1 MVVNSS
7 SRGAQLEKKPHPAVV
22 LAKRKRGDFL
32 PYLCRKG
39 SEGEVFSTICK
50 QVYGVSNAV
59 KNLIFQ
65 SLTVSVLAAT
75 VGSSVAVAQ
84 FLPPP
89 PPSPPSP
96 PPSPSY
102 PPPSPSYPLPPP
114 PASGSG
120 SPIRV
125 PVPAA
130 PGFPSVPASAPSSV
144 RSEVY
149 TLGAG
154 DRIQMDIFNVPEYSG
169 PNGQHQVQAD
179 GSLSLPLIGSLGV
192 AGMTLEQ
199 ASNAVKERYGK
210 YLKRPWI
217 TLKLLAARPLQIAIA
232 GEINRPG
239 AYTISSAAGP
249 GGTSEQIGT
258 QMPTISRAL
267 RLAGGIT
274 QSADVRQIKIRRPQR
289 NAAEQIISVDLW
301 ELLQNGDLR
310 ADMTLRDGDTIFIPT
325 VTSLNRQE
333 APTLAV
339 ANITGQS
346 TQPINI
352 AVVGEVTRPGTYT
365 LAKELQSRLQE
376 NESGADSG
384 LFAAKETPGGGENV
398 LQQTV
403 TRAIKMAGGIT
414 PVADIRQIQV
424 RRLTRAGTEQII
436 NVNLWQLLEAGDVSQ
451 DLTLQQGDTVI
462 VPKAENLNALEG
474 AQVATSNFSPDSIK
488 VSLVGEIVKPGSF
501 ALQPNTTLNQALV
514 AAGGFNK
521 SRAEMD
527 SVDLIRLNPNGTVS
541 RLSVKVNFS
550 ATANEESN
558 PKLQNNDVIMVR
570 RSGRAAF
577 SDNVGGTL
585 APFSPLLGI
594 FRLFV
599 FEEGEA

>member
-1 MVVNSS
+1 MVVKSYS
-7 SRGAQLEKKPHPAVV
+7 RGVQREKKSHPCVPFAESPREEFLPFPARRGAQ
-22 LAKRKRGDFL
+22 GDVSSKNSKL
-32 PYLCRKG
+32 GYWA
-39 SEGEVFSTICK
+39 
-50 QVYGVSNAV
+50 SNAV
-59 KNLIFQ
+59 KSLMIQ
-65 SLTVSVLAAT
+65 SLTVSVLAAA
-75 VGSSVAVAQ
+75 VGSSPAAAQ

-89 PPSPPSP
+89 PP
-96 PPSPSY
+96 
-102 PPPSPSYPLPPP
+102 
-114 PASGSG
+114 PASGS
-120 SPIRV
+120 PV
-125 PVPAA
+125 PVPVPLA
-130 PGFPSVPASAPSSV
+130 PGFQGFGASAPSSV

-179 GSLSLPLIGSLGV
+179 GSLSLPLIGSV
-192 AGMTLEQ
+192 SVYGMTLEQ

-210 YLKRPWI
+210 FLKRPWI
-217 TLKLLAARPLQIAIA
+217 TLKLLAPRPLQIAIA

-249 GGTSEQIGT
+249 GGTAEQMGT

-267 RLAGGIT
+267 RMAGGIT

-339 ANITGQS
+339 ANITGSS

-365 LAKELQSRLQE
+365 LARDVQSRVQE
-376 NESGADSG
+376 NEMGENSG
-384 LFAAKETPGGGENV
+384 LFAASETNGGETI

-414 PVADIRQIQV
+414 PIADIRQIQV

-436 NVNLWQLLEAGDVSQ
+436 NVNLWELLEGGDVSQ
-451 DLTLQQGDTVI
+451 DLALQQGDTVI
-462 VPKAENLNALEG
+462 VPKAENLDAAPDE
-474 AQVATSNFSPDSIK
+474 QVANSNFSPDTIK
-488 VSLVGEIVKPGSF
+488 VNIVGEVVKPG
-501 ALQPNTTLNQALV
+501 AIAMLPNTTLNQALV

-521 SRAEMD
+521 ARAQMD

-541 RLSVKVNFS
+541 QLTVKVNFS
-550 ATANEESN
+550 ATANQETN

-570 RSGRAAF
+570 RSGRATF

-585 APFSPLLGI
+585 APLSPLLGI
-594 FRLFV
+594 FRLFNI
-599 FEEGEA
+599 FQ

>member
-1 MVVNSS
+1 MVVKSY
-7 SRGAQLEKKPHPAVV
+7 SRKVQLEKKSHPCVPFAEREREEF
-22 LAKRKRGDFL
+22 LAFAARRGDQGDI
-32 PYLCRKG
+32 PSK
-39 SEGEVFSTICK
+39 SCK
-50 QVYGVSNAV
+50 LGDWASNAV
-59 KNLIFQ
+59 KSLIAQ
-65 SLTVSVLAAT
+65 SLTVSVLAA
-75 VGSSVAVAQ
+75 VGSSPAAAS
-84 FLPPP
+84 LCPPP
-89 PPSPPSP
+89 
-96 PPSPSY
+96 
-102 PPPSPSYPLPPP
+102 PPP
-114 PASGSG
+114 PASGS
-120 SPIRV
+120 PVPV
-125 PVPAA
+125 PVPAV
-130 PGFPSVPASAPSSV
+130 PGFPGLPASEPSSV

-179 GSLSLPLIGSLGV
+179 GSLSLPLIGSV
-192 AGMTLEQ
+192 SVYGMTLEQ
-199 ASNAVKERYGK
+199 ASNAVKDRYGK

-217 TLKLLAARPLQIAIA
+217 TLKLLAPRPLQIAIA

-249 GGTSEQIGT
+249 GGTAEQMGT

-267 RLAGGIT
+267 RMAGGIT

-289 NAAEQIISVDLW
+289 NAPEQIISVDLW

-365 LAKELQSRLQE
+365 LAKEAQSRVQE
-376 NESGADSG
+376 NEMGENSG
-384 LFAAKETPGGGENV
+384 LFAASETNGGENV

-436 NVNLWQLLEAGDVSQ
+436 NVNLWQLLEGRDVSQ
-451 DLTLQQGDTVI
+451 DLALQQGDTVI
-462 VPKAENLNALEG
+462 VPKAENLDETQDE
-474 AQVATSNFSPDSIK
+474 QVANSNFSPDTIK
-488 VSLVGEIVKPGSF
+488 VNIVGEVVKPG
-501 ALQPNTTLNQALV
+501 AIAVLPNTTLNQALV

-521 SRAEMD
+521 ARAQMD

-541 RLSVKVNFS
+541 QLTVKVNFS
-550 ATANEESN
+550 ATANEETN
-558 PKLQNNDVIMVR
+558 PKLKNNDVIMVR
-570 RSGRAAF
+570 RSGRATF

-594 FRLFV
+594 FRLFDI
-599 FEEGEA
+599 FR

>member
-1 MVVNSS
+1 MVLKSDLGINIVN
-7 SRGAQLEKKPHPAVV
+7 GFT
-22 LAKRKRGDFL
+22 G
-32 PYLCRKG
+32 
-39 SEGEVFSTICK
+39 
-50 QVYGVSNAV
+50 
-59 KNLIFQ
+59 
-65 SLTVSVLAAT
+65 SVLMAILVSAP
-75 VGSSVAVAQ
+75 SWAQ
-84 FLPPP
+84 LPPP
-89 PPSPPSP
+89 PP
-96 PPSPSY
+96 
-102 PPPSPSYPLPPP
+102 PLAI
-114 PASGSG
+114 PAS
-120 SPIRV
+120 V
-125 PVPAA
+125 PVPVPSA
-130 PGFPSVPASAPSSV
+130 PGLPLVTPGTTPANAVPTTSSV

-154 DRIQMDIFNVPEYSG
+154 DRIQLDIFNVPEYSG

-179 GSLSLPLIGSLGV
+179 GSLSLPLIGSV
-192 AGMTLEQ
+192 SVYGMTLEQ
-199 ASNAVKERYGK
+199 AANSVKGRYGQ

-217 TLKLLAARPLQIAIA
+217 TLKLLAPRPLQIAIA

-239 AYTISSAAGP
+239 AYTISSTAGP
-249 GGTSEQIGT
+249 GGTAEQMGT

-352 AVVGEVTRPGTYT
+352 AVVGEVARPGTYT
-365 LAKELQSRLQE
+365 LAKDSQSRLQE
-376 NESGADSG
+376 NDMGANSG
-384 LFAAKETPGGGENV
+384 LFGATETAASETV
-398 LQQTV
+398 VQQTV
-403 TRAIKMAGGIT
+403 TRAIKVAGGIT

-436 NVNLWQLLEAGDVSQ
+436 NVDLWQLLQTGDVSQ
-451 DLTLQQGDTVI
+451 DLVLQQGDTVI
-462 VPKAENLNALEG
+462 IPKAENIDETQG
-474 AQVATSNFSPDSIK
+474 AQVANSSFSPDTIK
-488 VSLVGEIVKPGSF
+488 VTVVGEVIKPGAI
-501 ALQPNTTLNQALV
+501 ALRPNTSLNQALV

-521 SRAEMD
+521 ARAEMD
-527 SVDLIRLNPNGTVS
+527 SVDLIRINANGTVS
-541 RLSVKVNFS
+541 RIAIKVNFS
-550 ATANEESN
+550 ATANDEAN

-585 APFSPLLGI
+585 APLNPLLGI
-594 FRLFV
+594 FRLFNI
-599 FEEGEA
+599 FR

>member
-1 MVVNSS
+1 LDEDKGKKQMVVKSYS
-7 SRGAQLEKKPHPAVV
+7 RGVQREKKSHPCVPFAESPREEFLPFPARRGAQ
-22 LAKRKRGDFL
+22 GDVSS
-32 PYLCRKG
+32 K
-39 SEGEVFSTICK
+39 SCK
-50 QVYGVSNAV
+50 LGYWASNAV
-59 KNLIFQ
+59 KSLMIQ
-65 SLTVSVLAAT
+65 SLTVSVLAVA
-75 VGSSVAVAQ
+75 VGSSPAAAQ

-89 PPSPPSP
+89 PP
-96 PPSPSY
+96 
-102 PPPSPSYPLPPP
+102 
-114 PASGSG
+114 ASGS
-120 SPIRV
+120 PVRV
-125 PVPAA
+125 PVPLA
-130 PGFPSVPASAPSSV
+130 PGFQGFPASAPSSV
-144 RSEVY
+144 RAEVY

-179 GSLSLPLIGSLGV
+179 GSLSLPLIGSV
-192 AGMTLEQ
+192 SVYGMTLEQ
-199 ASNAVKERYGK
+199 ASNAVKDRYGK

-249 GGTSEQIGT
+249 GGTAEQMGT

-267 RLAGGIT
+267 RMAGGIT

-365 LAKELQSRLQE
+365 LARDVQSRVQE
-376 NESGADSG
+376 NEMGENSG
-384 LFAAKETPGGGENV
+384 LFAASETNGGETI

-414 PVADIRQIQV
+414 PIADIRQIQV

-436 NVNLWQLLEAGDVSQ
+436 NVNLWELLEGADVSQ
-451 DLTLQQGDTVI
+451 DLALQQGDTVI
-462 VPKAENLNALEG
+462 VPKAENLDTVQDE
-474 AQVATSNFSPDSIK
+474 QVANSNFSPDTIK
-488 VSLVGEIVKPGSF
+488 VNIVGEVVKPGPI
-501 ALQPNTTLNQALV
+501 AMVPNTTLNQALV

-521 SRAEMD
+521 ARAQMD

-541 RLSVKVNFS
+541 QLTVKVNFS
-550 ATANEESN
+550 ATANEETN

-570 RSGRAAF
+570 RSGRATF

-585 APFSPLLGI
+585 APLSPLLGI
-594 FRLFV
+594 FRLFNI
-599 FEEGEA
+599 FQ

>member
-149 TLGAG
+149 TL
-154 DRIQMDIFNVPEYSG
+154 
-169 PNGQHQVQAD
+169 QAD

-258 QMPTISRAL
+258 QMPTISRA
-267 RLAGGIT
+267 
-274 QSADVRQIKIRRPQR
+274 
-289 NAAEQIISVDLW
+289 
-301 ELLQNGDLR
+301 
-310 ADMTLRDGDTIFIPT
+310 
-325 VTSLNRQE
+325 
-333 APTLAV
+333 
-339 ANITGQS
+339 
-346 TQPINI
+346 
-352 AVVGEVTRPGTYT
+352 
-365 LAKELQSRLQE
+365 
-376 NESGADSG
+376 
-384 LFAAKETPGGGENV
+384 
-398 LQQTV
+398 
-403 TRAIKMAGGIT
+403 
-414 PVADIRQIQV
+414 
-424 RRLTRAGTEQII
+424 
-436 NVNLWQLLEAGDVSQ
+436 
-451 DLTLQQGDTVI
+451 
-462 VPKAENLNALEG
+462 
-474 AQVATSNFSPDSIK
+474 
-488 VSLVGEIVKPGSF
+488 
-501 ALQPNTTLNQALV
+501 
-514 AAGGFNK
+514 
-521 SRAEMD
+521 
-527 SVDLIRLNPNGTVS
+527 
-541 RLSVKVNFS
+541 
-550 ATANEESN
+550 
-558 PKLQNNDVIMVR
+558 
-570 RSGRAAF
+570 
-577 SDNVGGTL
+577 
-585 APFSPLLGI
+585 
-594 FRLFV
+594 
-599 FEEGEA
+599 

>member
-1 MVVNSS
+1 MVVKSYS
-7 SRGAQLEKKPHPAVV
+7 RGVQREKKSHPCVPFAESPREEFLPFPARRGAQ
-22 LAKRKRGDFL
+22 GDVSSKNSKL
-32 PYLCRKG
+32 GYWA
-39 SEGEVFSTICK
+39 
-50 QVYGVSNAV
+50 SNAV
-59 KNLIFQ
+59 KSLMIQ
-65 SLTVSVLAAT
+65 SLTVSVLAAA
-75 VGSSVAVAQ
+75 VGSSPAAAQ

-89 PPSPPSP
+89 PP
-96 PPSPSY
+96 
-102 PPPSPSYPLPPP
+102 
-114 PASGSG
+114 PASGS
-120 SPIRV
+120 PV
-125 PVPAA
+125 PVPVPLA
-130 PGFPSVPASAPSSV
+130 PGFQGFPASAPSSV

-179 GSLSLPLIGSLGV
+179 GSLSLPLIGSV
-192 AGMTLEQ
+192 SVYGMTLEQ

-210 YLKRPWI
+210 FLKRPWI
-217 TLKLLAARPLQIAIA
+217 TLKLLAPRPLQIAIA

-249 GGTSEQIGT
+249 GGTAEQMGT

-267 RLAGGIT
+267 RMAGGIT

-339 ANITGQS
+339 ANITGSS

-365 LAKELQSRLQE
+365 LARDVQSRVQE
-376 NESGADSG
+376 NEMGENSG
-384 LFAAKETPGGGENV
+384 LFAASETNGGETI

-414 PVADIRQIQV
+414 PIADIRQIQV

-436 NVNLWQLLEAGDVSQ
+436 NVNLWELLEGGDVSQ
-451 DLTLQQGDTVI
+451 DLALQQGDTVI
-462 VPKAENLNALEG
+462 VPKAENLDAAPDE
-474 AQVATSNFSPDSIK
+474 QVANSNFSPDTIK
-488 VSLVGEIVKPGSF
+488 VNIVGEVVKPG
-501 ALQPNTTLNQALV
+501 AIAMLPNTTLNQALV

-521 SRAEMD
+521 ARAQMD

-541 RLSVKVNFS
+541 QLTVKVNFS
-550 ATANEESN
+550 ATANQETN

-570 RSGRAAF
+570 RSGRATF

-585 APFSPLLGI
+585 APLSPLLGI
-594 FRLFV
+594 FRLFNI
-599 FEEGEA
+599 FQ

>member
-1 MVVNSS
+1 MVVKSYS
-7 SRGAQLEKKPHPAVV
+7 RGVQREKKSHPCVRFAESPREEFLPFPARRGAQ
-22 LAKRKRGDFL
+22 
-32 PYLCRKG
+32 
-39 SEGEVFSTICK
+39 GEVSSK
-50 QVYGVSNAV
+50 NSKLGYWGSNAV
-59 KNLIFQ
+59 KSLMIQ
-65 SLTVSVLAAT
+65 SLTVSVLAAA
-75 VGSSVAVAQ
+75 VGSSPAAAQ

-89 PPSPPSP
+89 PP
-96 PPSPSY
+96 
-102 PPPSPSYPLPPP
+102 
-114 PASGSG
+114 PASGSPG
-120 SPIRV
+120 PV
-125 PVPAA
+125 PVPLA
-130 PGFPSVPASAPSSV
+130 PGFQGFPASAPSSV

-179 GSLSLPLIGSLGV
+179 GSLSLPLIGSV
-192 AGMTLEQ
+192 SVYGMTLEE
-199 ASNAVKERYGK
+199 ASNAVKDRYGK

-217 TLKLLAARPLQIAIA
+217 TLKLLAARPLQIGIA

-249 GGTSEQIGT
+249 GGTAEQMGT

-267 RLAGGIT
+267 RMAGGIT

-289 NAAEQIISVDLW
+289 NAPEQIISVDLW

-365 LAKELQSRLQE
+365 LARDVQSRVQE
-376 NESGADSG
+376 NEMGANSG
-384 LFAAKETPGGGENV
+384 LFAASETNGGETV
-398 LQQTV
+398 LLQTV

-414 PVADIRQIQV
+414 PVADIRQVQV

-436 NVNLWQLLEAGDVSQ
+436 NVNLWQLLEGGDVSQ

-462 VPKAENLNALEG
+462 VPKAENLDAAPDE
-474 AQVATSNFSPDSIK
+474 QVANSNFSPDTIK
-488 VSLVGEIVKPGSF
+488 VNVVGEVVKPGSI
-501 ALQPNTTLNQALV
+501 AMVPNTTLNQALV

-521 SRAEMD
+521 ARAQMD

-541 RLSVKVNFS
+541 KLTVKVNFS
-550 ATANEESN
+550 ATANQETN

-570 RSGRAAF
+570 RSGRATF

-585 APFSPLLGI
+585 APLSPLLGI
-594 FRLFV
+594 FRLFNI
-599 FEEGEA
+599 FQ

>member
-1 MVVNSS
+1 MASKNYSKFNTV
-7 SRGAQLEKKPHPAVV
+7 
-22 LAKRKRGDFL
+22 
-32 PYLCRKG
+32 KG
-39 SEGEVFSTICK
+39 FT
-50 QVYGVSNAV
+50 V
-59 KNLIFQ
+59 KF
-65 SLTVSVLAAT
+65 LTVSALAA
-75 VGSSVAVAQ
+75 GSSPAMAQ

-89 PPSPPSP
+89 PAFSP
-96 PPSPSY
+96 PP
-102 PPPSPSYPLPPP
+102 PPP
-114 PASGSG
+114 GS
-120 SPIRV
+120 SVPV
-125 PVPAA
+125 PVPAV
-130 PGFPSVPASAPSSV
+130 PGFPAVPASEPSSV

-179 GSLSLPLIGSLGV
+179 GSLSLPLIGSV
-192 AGMTLEQ
+192 SVYGMTLEQ
-199 ASNAVKERYGK
+199 ASNAVKDRYGK

-217 TLKLLAARPLQIAIA
+217 TLKLLAPRPLQIAIA

-249 GGTSEQIGT
+249 GGTAEQMGT

-267 RLAGGIT
+267 RMAGGIT

-289 NAAEQIISVDLW
+289 NAPEQIISVDLW

-365 LAKELQSRLQE
+365 LAKEAQSRVQE
-376 NESGADSG
+376 NEMGENSG
-384 LFAAKETPGGGENV
+384 LFAARETNGGENV

-436 NVNLWQLLEAGDVSQ
+436 NVNLWQLLEGGDVSQ
-451 DLTLQQGDTVI
+451 DLALQQGDTVI
-462 VPKAENLNALEG
+462 VPKAENLDATQDE
-474 AQVATSNFSPDSIK
+474 QVANSNFSPDTIK
-488 VSLVGEIVKPGSF
+488 VNIVGEVVKPG
-501 ALQPNTTLNQALV
+501 AIAVLPNTTLNQALV

-521 SRAEMD
+521 ARAQMD

-541 RLSVKVNFS
+541 QLTVKVNFS
-550 ATANEESN
+550 ATANEETN
-558 PKLQNNDVIMVR
+558 PKLKNNDVIMVR
-570 RSGRAAF
+570 RSGRATF

-585 APFSPLLGI
+585 APLSPLLGI
-594 FRLFV
+594 FRLFNI
-599 FEEGEA
+599 FR

>member
-1 MVVNSS
+1 MVVKIYSEIYS
-7 SRGAQLEKKPHPAVV
+7 ASKSFMQVRRGGAPVPALLPRVPTPD
-22 LAKRKRGDFL
+22 RSGQPRGDC
-32 PYLCRKG
+32 PYNNYTNDLGSHIVKG
-39 SEGEVFSTICK
+39 
-50 QVYGVSNAV
+50 
-59 KNLIFQ
+59 
-65 SLTVSVLAAT
+65 LTASVLMAIL
-75 VGSSVAVAQ
+75 GSSPAVAQ

-89 PPSPPSP
+89 PP
-96 PPSPSY
+96 
-102 PPPSPSYPLPPP
+102 
-114 PASGSG
+114 ASG
-120 SPIRV
+120 SPIPV
-125 PVPAA
+125 PVPAV
-130 PGFPSVPASAPSSV
+130 PGFPTVPANGSSNGSSSV

-154 DRIQMDIFNVPEYSG
+154 DRVQMDIFNVPEYSG
-169 PNGQHQVQAD
+169 PNGQHQVSAD
-179 GSLSLPLIGSLGV
+179 GSLSLPLIGSV
-192 AGMTLEQ
+192 SVYGMTLEQ
-199 ASNAVKERYGK
+199 AANSVKEKYGK

-217 TLKLLAARPLQIAIA
+217 TLKLLAPRPLQIAIA

-239 AYTISSAAGP
+239 AYTISSAASP
-249 GGTSEQIGT
+249 GGTTEQIGT

-267 RLAGGIT
+267 RMAGGIT

-289 NAAEQIISVDLW
+289 NAPEQIISVDLW

-352 AVVGEVTRPGTYT
+352 AVVGEVARPGTYT
-365 LAKELQSRLQE
+365 LAKEAQSKVQE
-376 NESGADSG
+376 NESGANAG
-384 LFAAKETPGGGENV
+384 LFGGNETTSGETV

-403 TRAIKMAGGIT
+403 TRAIKIAGGIT

-436 NVNLWQLLEAGDVSQ
+436 NVDLWQLLHTGDVSQ
-451 DLTLQQGDTVI
+451 DLALQQGDTVI
-462 VPKAENLNALEG
+462 VPKAESIDETEG
-474 AQVATSNFSPDSIK
+474 AQVATSNFSPDTIK
-488 VSLVGEIVKPGSF
+488 VTIVGEVVKPG
-501 ALQPNTTLNQALV
+501 AIPLPPNTSLNQALV

-521 SRAEMD
+521 ARAQMD
-527 SVDLIRLNPNGTVS
+527 SVELIRINTNGTVS
-541 RLSVKVNFS
+541 RQAIKVNFS
-550 ATANEESN
+550 ATANDAAN

-585 APFSPLLGI
+585 APLNPLLGI
-594 FRLFV
+594 FRLFNI
-599 FEEGEA
+599 FR

>member
-1 MVVNSS
+1 MVIKNYSK
-7 SRGAQLEKKPHPAVV
+7 LN
-22 LAKRKRGDFL
+22 
-32 PYLCRKG
+32 
-39 SEGEVFSTICK
+39 TIK
-50 QVYGVSNAV
+50 S
-59 KNLIFQ
+59 LIVG
-65 SLTVSVLAAT
+65 SLTLSVLAA
-75 VGSSVAVAQ
+75 VGSSPVAAQ

-89 PPSPPSP
+89 PPASGDPAPVRVPSAP
-96 PPSPSY
+96 AGFRGF
-102 PPPSPSYPLPPP
+102 
-114 PASGSG
+114 PASL
-120 SPIRV
+120 
-125 PVPAA
+125 
-130 PGFPSVPASAPSSV
+130 PSSV

-169 PNGQHQVQAD
+169 PNGQHQIQAD
-179 GSLSLPLIGSLGV
+179 GSLSLPLIGSLSV

-217 TLKLLAARPLQIAIA
+217 TLKLLAPRPLQIAIA

-249 GGTSEQIGT
+249 GGTTEQIGT

-267 RLAGGIT
+267 RMAGGIT

-289 NAAEQIISVDLW
+289 NAPEQIITIDLW
-301 ELLQNGDLR
+301 ELLQAGDLR
-310 ADMTLRDGDTIFIPT
+310 ADVTLRDGDTIFIPT

-365 LAKELQSRLQE
+365 LAKEAQSRVQE
-376 NESGADSG
+376 NNEMGENSG
-384 LFAAKETPGGGENV
+384 LFAARETPGLGETV

-436 NVNLWQLLEAGDVSQ
+436 NVNLWQLLEGGDVSQ
-451 DLTLQQGDTVI
+451 DLALQQGDTVI
-462 VPKAENLNALEG
+462 VPKAENLDVAEG
-474 AQVATSNFSPDSIK
+474 EQVANSNFSPDTIK
-488 VSLVGEIVKPGSF
+488 VNIVGEVVKPGGI
-501 ALQPNTTLNQALV
+501 AVLPNTTLNQALV

-521 SRAEMD
+521 ARAQMD

-541 RLSVKVNFS
+541 QLSVKVNFS
-550 ATANEESN
+550 ATANEETN
-558 PKLQNNDVIMVR
+558 PKLRNNDVIMVR
-570 RSGRAAF
+570 RSGRATF

-585 APFSPLLGI
+585 APLSPLLGI
-594 FRLFV
+594 FRLFNI
-599 FEEGEA
+599 FR

>member
-1 MVVNSS
+1 MVVKSS
-7 SRGAQLEKKPHPAVV
+7 SRGVQLDKKPDPRAF
-22 LAKRKRGDFL
+22 LALTEMVRLFASVS
-32 PYLCRKG
+32 RKG
-39 SEGEVFSTICK
+39 TRRDVSSKSCK
-50 QVYGVSNAV
+50 LGYLTSNAV
-59 KNLIFQ
+59 KNLIVQ
-65 SLTVSVLAAT
+65 SLTVSVLGA
-75 VGSSVAVAQ
+75 VGSSPAAAQ

-89 PPSPPSP
+89 PP
-96 PPSPSY
+96 
-102 PPPSPSYPLPPP
+102 LPPV
-114 PASGSG
+114 SGE
-120 SPIRV
+120 PISV
-125 PVPAA
+125 PVA
-130 PGFPSVPASAPSSV
+130 PGFPGLPASVPASV

-154 DRIQMDIFNVPEYSG
+154 DRVQMDIFNVPEYSG

-179 GSLSLPLIGSLGV
+179 GSLSLPLIGSLEV

-199 ASNAVKERYGK
+199 ASNAVKELYGK

-267 RLAGGIT
+267 RMAGGIT

-289 NAAEQIISVDLW
+289 NAPEQVISVDLW

-310 ADMTLRDGDTIFIPT
+310 ADLTLRDGDTIFIPT

-365 LAKELQSRLQE
+365 LAKEVQSRVQD
-376 NESGADSG
+376 NEIGANSG
-384 LFAAKETPGGGENV
+384 LFAGASETPAGGETLV
-398 LQQTV
+398 QQTV
-403 TRAIKMAGGIT
+403 TKAIKMAGGIT

-436 NVNLWQLLEAGDVSQ
+436 NVNLWQLLEGGDVSQ
-451 DLTLQQGDTVI
+451 DLALQQGDTVI
-462 VPKAENLNALEG
+462 VPKADNLDAVEG
-474 AQVATSNFSPDSIK
+474 EQVANSTFSPDTIK
-488 VSLVGEIVKPGSF
+488 VSIVGEVVKPGSF
-501 ALQPNTTLNQALV
+501 AMVPNTSLNQALV

-550 ATANEESN
+550 ATANEETN

-570 RSGRAAF
+570 RSGRATF

-585 APFSPLLGI
+585 APLSPLLGI
-594 FRLFV
+594 FRLFNI
-599 FEEGEA
+599 FR

>member
-594 FRLFV
+594 FRLFNI
-599 FEEGEA
+599 FR

>member
-1 MVVNSS
+1 MASKNYSKFNTV
-7 SRGAQLEKKPHPAVV
+7 
-22 LAKRKRGDFL
+22 
-32 PYLCRKG
+32 KG
-39 SEGEVFSTICK
+39 LT
-50 QVYGVSNAV
+50 V
-59 KNLIFQ
+59 KF
-65 SLTVSVLAAT
+65 LTVSALAA
-75 VGSSVAVAQ
+75 GSSPAMAQ

-89 PPSPPSP
+89 PAFSP
-96 PPSPSY
+96 PP
-102 PPPSPSYPLPPP
+102 PPP
-114 PASGSG
+114 GS
-120 SPIRV
+120 SVPV
-125 PVPAA
+125 PVPAV
-130 PGFPSVPASAPSSV
+130 PGFPAVPASEPSSV

-179 GSLSLPLIGSLGV
+179 GSLNLPLIGSV
-192 AGMTLEQ
+192 SVYGMTLEQ
-199 ASNAVKERYGK
+199 ASNAVKDKYGK

-239 AYTISSAAGP
+239 AYTISSTAGP
-249 GGTSEQIGT
+249 GGTAEQMGT

-267 RLAGGIT
+267 RMAGGIT

-289 NAAEQIISVDLW
+289 NAPEQIISVDLW

-365 LAKELQSRLQE
+365 LAKEAQSRVQE
-376 NESGADSG
+376 NEMGENSG
-384 LFAAKETPGGGENV
+384 LFAASETSGGENV

-436 NVNLWQLLEAGDVSQ
+436 NVNLWQLLEGGDVSQ
-451 DLTLQQGDTVI
+451 DLALQQGDTVI
-462 VPKAENLNALEG
+462 VPKAENLDATQDE
-474 AQVATSNFSPDSIK
+474 QVANSNFSPDTIK
-488 VSLVGEIVKPGSF
+488 VNIVGEVVKPG
-501 ALQPNTTLNQALV
+501 AIAVLPNTTLNQALV

-521 SRAEMD
+521 ARAQMD

-541 RLSVKVNFS
+541 QLTVKVNFS
-550 ATANEESN
+550 ATANEETN
-558 PKLQNNDVIMVR
+558 PKLKNNDVIMVR
-570 RSGRAAF
+570 RSGRATF

-585 APFSPLLGI
+585 APLSPLLGI
-594 FRLFV
+594 FRLFNI
-599 FEEGEA
+599 FR

>member
-1 MVVNSS
+1 MVANSS
-7 SRGAQLEKKPHPAVV
+7 LRGVQLEKKPHPSVV
-22 LAKRKRGDFL
+22 LAKRKRGDFI
-32 PYLCRKG
+32 PYLCRQG
-39 SEGEVFSTICK
+39 SEGEVFSKSCK
-50 QVYGVSNAV
+50 QVYDVSNAV

-75 VGSSVAVAQ
+75 VGSSAAVAQ

-96 PPSPSY
+96 SPSPS
-102 PPPSPSYPLPPP
+102 SPSLPSFPPP
-114 PASGSG
+114 PASG

-179 GSLSLPLIGSLGV
+179 GSLSLPLIGSLSV
-192 AGMTLEQ
+192 AGMTLQQ

-210 YLKRPWI
+210 YLKRPWV

-384 LFAAKETPGGGENV
+384 LFAAKETDGGGENV

-501 ALQPNTTLNQALV
+501 ALVPNTTLNQALV

-594 FRLFV
+594 FRLFNI
-599 FEEGEA
+599 FR

>member
-1 MVVNSS
+1 MKSS
-7 SRGAQLEKKPHPAVV
+7 SRGVQLDQKSHPSASSAQRES
-22 LAKRKRGDFL
+22 RGFFASV
-32 PYLCRKG
+32 CRKAT
-39 SEGEVFSTICK
+39 EGEVLSK
-50 QVYGVSNAV
+50 SDKLGYRASNAV
-59 KNLIFQ
+59 KNLIVQ
-65 SLTVSVLAAT
+65 SLTVSVLAVA
-75 VGSSVAVAQ
+75 VGSSPAAAQ

-89 PPSPPSP
+89 PP
-96 PPSPSY
+96 
-102 PPPSPSYPLPPP
+102 P
-114 PASGSG
+114 PASGS
-120 SPIRV
+120 PLPV

-130 PGFPSVPASAPSSV
+130 PGFPTFPASAPSSV

-169 PNGQHQVQAD
+169 PNGQHQIQAD
-179 GSLSLPLIGSLGV
+179 GSLSLPLIGSLSV

-217 TLKLLAARPLQIAIA
+217 TLKLLAPRPLQIAIA

-249 GGTSEQIGT
+249 GGTTEQIGT

-267 RLAGGIT
+267 RMAGGIT

-289 NAAEQIISVDLW
+289 NAPEQIISVDLW

-365 LAKELQSRLQE
+365 LAKEVQSRVQE
-376 NESGADSG
+376 NEMGADSG
-384 LFAAKETPGGGENV
+384 LFAARETPGSGETV

-436 NVNLWQLLEAGDVSQ
+436 NVNLWQLLEGGDVSQ
-451 DLTLQQGDTVI
+451 DLALQQGDTVI
-462 VPKAENLNALEG
+462 VPKAENLDALEG
-474 AQVATSNFSPDSIK
+474 AQVANSNFSPDSIK
-488 VSLVGEIVKPGSF
+488 VSLVGEVVKPGAF

-550 ATANEESN
+550 ATANEETN

-570 RSGRAAF
+570 RSSRATF

-585 APFSPLLGI
+585 APLSPLLGI
-594 FRLFV
+594 FRLFNI
-599 FEEGEA
+599 FR

>member
-1 MVVNSS
+1 MVVKSY
-7 SRGAQLEKKPHPAVV
+7 SRKVQLEKKSHPFVPFAG
-22 LAKRKRGDFL
+22 REREEFL
-32 PYLCRKG
+32 PFAARRG
-39 SEGEVFSTICK
+39 AQGDIFSKSCK
-50 QVYGVSNAV
+50 LSYWASNAV
-59 KNLIFQ
+59 KSLIAQ
-65 SLTVSVLAAT
+65 SLTVSVLAT
-75 VGSSVAVAQ
+75 VGSSPAAAQ
-84 FLPPP
+84 FMPPP
-89 PPSPPSP
+89 PP
-96 PPSPSY
+96 
-102 PPPSPSYPLPPP
+102 
-114 PASGSG
+114 PADTG
-120 SPIRV
+120 SPV
-125 PVPAA
+125 QVPAA
-130 PGFPSVPASAPSSV
+130 PGFPGFPASAPSSV

-179 GSLSLPLIGSLGV
+179 GSLSLPLIGSV
-192 AGMTLEQ
+192 SVYGMTLEQ
-199 ASNAVKERYGK
+199 ASNAVKDRYGK

-217 TLKLLAARPLQIAIA
+217 TLKLLAPRPLQIAIA

-249 GGTSEQIGT
+249 GGTAEQMGT

-267 RLAGGIT
+267 RMAGGIT

-289 NAAEQIISVDLW
+289 NAPEQIISVDLW

-365 LAKELQSRLQE
+365 LAKEAQSRVQE
-376 NESGADSG
+376 NEMGANSG
-384 LFAAKETPGGGENV
+384 LFAASETNGGETV

-436 NVNLWQLLEAGDVSQ
+436 NVNLWQLLEGGDVSQ
-451 DLTLQQGDTVI
+451 DLALQQGDTVI
-462 VPKAENLNALEG
+462 VPKAENLDETQDE
-474 AQVATSNFSPDSIK
+474 QVANSNFSPDTIR
-488 VSLVGEIVKPGSF
+488 VNIVGEVVKPG
-501 ALQPNTTLNQALV
+501 AIAVLPNTTLNQALV

-521 SRAEMD
+521 ARAEMD
-527 SVDLIRLNPNGTVS
+527 SVNLIRLNPNGTVS
-541 RLSVKVNFS
+541 QLTVKVDFS
-550 ATANEESN
+550 ATANEETN

-570 RSGRAAF
+570 RSGRATF

-585 APFSPLLGI
+585 APLSPLLGI
-594 FRLFV
+594 FRLFDI
-599 FEEGEA
+599 FR

>member
-474 AQVATSNFSPDSIK
+474 TQVANSNFSPDSIK

-594 FRLFV
+594 FRLFNI
-599 FEEGEA
+599 FR

>member
-1 MVVNSS
+1 MVVKSS
-7 SRGAQLEKKPHPAVV
+7 SGIN
-22 LAKRKRGDFL
+22 
-32 PYLCRKG
+32 
-39 SEGEVFSTICK
+39 VFN
-50 QVYGVSNAV
+50 G
-59 KNLIFQ
+59 
-65 SLTVSVLAAT
+65 LTASVLMSML
-75 VGSSVAVAQ
+75 GSAPSWAQ
-84 FLPPP
+84 LPPP
-89 PPSPPSP
+89 PPPLSV
-96 PPSPSY
+96 
-102 PPPSPSYPLPPP
+102 PLPLPLP
-114 PASGSG
+114 
-120 SPIRV
+120 V
-125 PVPAA
+125 PVA
-130 PGFPSVPASAPSSV
+130 PGSVPGIVPGSVPGSVPGTARSSV

-169 PNGQHQVQAD
+169 SNGQHQIQAD
-179 GSLSLPLIGSLGV
+179 GSLSLPLIGSLSV
-192 AGMTLEQ
+192 SGMTLEQ

-217 TLKLLAARPLQIAIA
+217 TLKLLAPRPLQIAIA

-249 GGTSEQIGT
+249 GGTTEQIGT

-289 NAAEQIISVDLW
+289 NAPEQIISVDLW

-352 AVVGEVTRPGTYT
+352 AVVGEVSRPGTYT
-365 LAKELQSRLQE
+365 LAKNVTGKVQE
-376 NESGADSG
+376 NEIGENSG
-384 LFAAKETPGGGENV
+384 LFAARETPGGGETV

-424 RRLTRAGTEQII
+424 RRQTRAGTEQII
-436 NVNLWQLLEAGDVSQ
+436 NVNLWQLLETGDVSQ

-462 VPKAENLNALEG
+462 VPKAENIDPAQG
-474 AQVATSNFSPDSIK
+474 SQVATSSFSPDTIK
-488 VSLVGEIVKPGSF
+488 VSIVGEVVKPGAF
-501 ALQPNTTLNQALV
+501 AVLPNTSLNQALV

-521 SRAEMD
+521 ARAQMD
-527 SVDLIRLNPNGTVS
+527 MVDLIRLNPNGSVS
-541 RLSVKVNFS
+541 QLSVKVNFS

-570 RSGRAAF
+570 RSGRATF

-585 APFSPLLGI
+585 SPLSPLLGI
-594 FRLFV
+594 FRLFNI
-599 FEEGEA
+599 FR

>member
-1 MVVNSS
+1 MVVKSD
-7 SRGAQLEKKPHPAVV
+7 SRKVQLEKKSHPSLSFAESPREEF
-22 LAKRKRGDFL
+22 LPFAARRGDQGDISSKSCKL
-32 PYLCRKG
+32 G
-39 SEGEVFSTICK
+39 DWAST
-50 QVYGVSNAV
+50 AV
-59 KNLIFQ
+59 KSLIVQ
-65 SLTVSVLAAT
+65 SLTVSVLAA
-75 VGSSVAVAQ
+75 VGSSPAAAQ
-84 FLPPP
+84 FMPPP
-89 PPSPPSP
+89 P
-96 PPSPSY
+96 
-102 PPPSPSYPLPPP
+102 PPP
-114 PASGSG
+114 PASGS
-120 SPIRV
+120 PV
-125 PVPAA
+125 PVPVPVA
-130 PGFPSVPASAPSSV
+130 PGFQGFPASAPSSV

-179 GSLSLPLIGSLGV
+179 GSLNLPLIGSV
-192 AGMTLEQ
+192 SVYGMTLEQ
-199 ASNAVKERYGK
+199 ASNAVKDKYGK

-217 TLKLLAARPLQIAIA
+217 TLKLLAPRPLQIAIA

-249 GGTSEQIGT
+249 GGTAEQMGT

-267 RLAGGIT
+267 RMAGGIT

-289 NAAEQIISVDLW
+289 NAPEQIISVDLW

-365 LAKELQSRLQE
+365 LAKETQSRVQE
-376 NESGADSG
+376 NEMGENSG
-384 LFAAKETPGGGENV
+384 LFAASETNSGETV

-436 NVNLWQLLEAGDVSQ
+436 NVNLWQLLEGADVSQ
-451 DLTLQQGDTVI
+451 DLALQQGDTVI
-462 VPKAENLNALEG
+462 VPKAENLDAVQDE
-474 AQVATSNFSPDSIK
+474 QVANSNFSPDTIK
-488 VSLVGEIVKPGSF
+488 VNIVGEVVKPG
-501 ALQPNTTLNQALV
+501 AIAVLPNTTLNQALV

-521 SRAEMD
+521 ARAQMD

-541 RLSVKVNFS
+541 QLNVKVNFS

-570 RSGRAAF
+570 RSGRATF

-585 APFSPLLGI
+585 APLSPLLGI
-594 FRLFV
+594 FRLFDI
-599 FEEGEA
+599 FR

>member
-1 MVVNSS
+1 MVVKSY
-7 SRGAQLEKKPHPAVV
+7 SRKVQLEKKSHPCAPF
-22 LAKRKRGDFL
+22 AEREREEFL
-32 PYLCRKG
+32 SFPARKG
-39 SEGEVFSTICK
+39 AEAEVPSKSCK
-50 QVYGVSNAV
+50 LSYWASNAV
-59 KNLIFQ
+59 KSLMIQ
-65 SLTVSVLAAT
+65 SLTVSVLAA
-75 VGSSVAVAQ
+75 VGSSPAAAQ
-84 FLPPP
+84 FMPPP
-89 PPSPPSP
+89 PP
-96 PPSPSY
+96 
-102 PPPSPSYPLPPP
+102 
-114 PASGSG
+114 PADAG
-120 SPIRV
+120 SPV
-125 PVPAA
+125 PVPVPLA
-130 PGFPSVPASAPSSV
+130 PGFQGFPASAPSSV

-179 GSLSLPLIGSLGV
+179 GSLNLPLVGSV
-192 AGMTLEQ
+192 SVYGMTLEQ
-199 ASNAVKERYGK
+199 ASNAVKDKYGK

-217 TLKLLAARPLQIAIA
+217 TLKLLAPRPLQIAIA

-249 GGTSEQIGT
+249 GGTAEQMGT

-267 RLAGGIT
+267 RMAGGIT

-289 NAAEQIISVDLW
+289 NAPEQIISVDLW

-365 LAKELQSRLQE
+365 LAKEAQSRVQE
-376 NESGADSG
+376 NEMGENSG
-384 LFAAKETPGGGENV
+384 LFAARETNGGETV

-436 NVNLWQLLEAGDVSQ
+436 NVNLWQLLEGGDVSQ
-451 DLTLQQGDTVI
+451 DLALQQGDTVI
-462 VPKAENLNALEG
+462 VPKAENLDETQDE
-474 AQVATSNFSPDSIK
+474 QVANSNFSPDTIR
-488 VSLVGEIVKPGSF
+488 VNIVGEVVKPG
-501 ALQPNTTLNQALV
+501 AMAVLPNTTLNQALV

-521 SRAEMD
+521 ARAEMD
-527 SVDLIRLNPNGTVS
+527 SVNLIRLNPNGTVS
-541 RLSVKVNFS
+541 QLTVKVDFS
-550 ATANEESN
+550 ATANEETN

-570 RSGRAAF
+570 RSGRATF

-585 APFSPLLGI
+585 APLSPLLGI
-594 FRLFV
+594 FRLFDI
-599 FEEGEA
+599 FR

>member
-1 MVVNSS
+1 MVVKNYS
-7 SRGAQLEKKPHPAVV
+7 QLN
-22 LAKRKRGDFL
+22 
-32 PYLCRKG
+32 
-39 SEGEVFSTICK
+39 T
-50 QVYGVSNAV
+50 V
-59 KNLIFQ
+59 KNLIVQ
-65 SLTVSVLAAT
+65 SLIVSAIAA
-75 VGSSVAVAQ
+75 VGSSPAAAQ

-89 PPSPPSP
+89 PP
-96 PPSPSY
+96 
-102 PPPSPSYPLPPP
+102 
-114 PASGSG
+114 PASGE
-120 SPIRV
+120 PV

-130 PGFPSVPASAPSSV
+130 PGFPGLPASAPASVPASV

-169 PNGQHQVQAD
+169 PNGQHQIQAD
-179 GSLSLPLIGSLGV
+179 GSLSLPLIGSLEV

-199 ASNAVKERYGK
+199 ASNAVKELYGK

-267 RLAGGIT
+267 RMAGGIT

-289 NAAEQIISVDLW
+289 NAPEQVISVDLW

-310 ADMTLRDGDTIFIPT
+310 ADLTLRDGDTIFIPT

-365 LAKELQSRLQE
+365 LAKDVQSRVQD
-376 NESGADSG
+376 NEIGANSG
-384 LFAAKETPGGGENV
+384 LFAAASETPAGGETLV
-398 LQQTV
+398 QQTV
-403 TRAIKMAGGIT
+403 TKAIKMAGGIT

-436 NVNLWQLLEAGDVSQ
+436 NVNLWQLLEGGDVSQ
-451 DLTLQQGDTVI
+451 DLALQQGDTVI
-462 VPKAENLNALEG
+462 VPKADNLDAAEG
-474 AQVATSNFSPDSIK
+474 EQVASSTFSPDTIK
-488 VSLVGEIVKPGSF
+488 VSIVGEVVKAGSF
-501 ALQPNTTLNQALV
+501 AMMPNTSLNQALV

-541 RLSVKVNFS
+541 QLSVKVNFS
-550 ATANEESN
+550 ATANEETN

-570 RSGRAAF
+570 RSGRATF

-585 APFSPLLGI
+585 APLNPLLGI
-594 FRLFV
+594 FRLFNI
-599 FEEGEA
+599 FR

>member
-1 MVVNSS
+1 MVVKNDSK
-7 SRGAQLEKKPHPAVV
+7 LNTV
-22 LAKRKRGDFL
+22 
-32 PYLCRKG
+32 KG
-39 SEGEVFSTICK
+39 
-50 QVYGVSNAV
+50 
-59 KNLIFQ
+59 LIVNC
-65 SLTVSVLAAT
+65 LTVSVLAA
-75 VGSSVAVAQ
+75 SSPAAAQ

-89 PPSPPSP
+89 PPSP
-96 PPSPSY
+96 
-102 PPPSPSYPLPPP
+102 
-114 PASGSG
+114 ASGS
-120 SPIRV
+120 PLPV
-125 PVPAA
+125 PVPSA
-130 PGFPSVPASAPSSV
+130 PGFRGFPASAPSSV

-179 GSLSLPLIGSLGV
+179 GSLSLPLIGSLSV

-217 TLKLLAARPLQIAIA
+217 TLKLLAPRPLQIAIA

-249 GGTSEQIGT
+249 GGTTEQIGT

-267 RLAGGIT
+267 RMAGGIT

-289 NAAEQIISVDLW
+289 NGPEQIINIDLW
-301 ELLQNGDLR
+301 ELLQAGDLR
-310 ADMTLRDGDTIFIPT
+310 ADVTLRDGDTIFIPT

-352 AVVGEVTRPGTYT
+352 AVVGEVSRPGTYT
-365 LAKELQSRLQE
+365 LAKEAQSRVQDNNEMGE
-376 NESGADSG
+376 NSG
-384 LFAAKETPGGGENV
+384 LFAAKETPGSGETV

-451 DLTLQQGDTVI
+451 DLALQQGDTVI
-462 VPKAENLNALEG
+462 VPKAENLDAAEG
-474 AQVATSNFSPDSIK
+474 AEVANSNFSPDAIK
-488 VSLVGEIVKPGSF
+488 VSLVGEVVKPGSF
-501 ALQPNTTLNQALV
+501 ALLPNTSLNQALV

-521 SRAEMD
+521 ARAEMD

-541 RLSVKVNFS
+541 RLTVKVDFS
-550 ATANEESN
+550 ATANQETN

-585 APFSPLLGI
+585 APLSPLLGI
-594 FRLFV
+594 FRLFNI
-599 FEEGEA
+599 FR

>member
-1 MVVNSS
+1 MVVKSS
-7 SRGAQLEKKPHPAVV
+7 SRDVQLDQKSHPSASPAQRES
-22 LAKRKRGDFL
+22 RGFFASV
-32 PYLCRKG
+32 CRKAT
-39 SEGEVFSTICK
+39 EGEVLSK
-50 QVYGVSNAV
+50 SDKLGYRASNAV
-59 KNLIFQ
+59 KNLILQ
-65 SLTVSVLAAT
+65 SLTVSVLAVA
-75 VGSSVAVAQ
+75 VGSSPAAAQ

-89 PPSPPSP
+89 PP
-96 PPSPSY
+96 
-102 PPPSPSYPLPPP
+102 
-114 PASGSG
+114 PASGS
-120 SPIRV
+120 PLPV
-125 PVPAA
+125 PVPTS
-130 PGFPSVPASAPSSV
+130 PGFPGFPASVPSSV

-169 PNGQHQVQAD
+169 PNGQHQIQAD

-217 TLKLLAARPLQIAIA
+217 TLKLLAPRPLQIAIA

-249 GGTSEQIGT
+249 GGTTEQIGT

-267 RLAGGIT
+267 RMAGGIT

-289 NAAEQIISVDLW
+289 NAPEQIISVDLW

-365 LAKELQSRLQE
+365 LAKETQTRVQE
-376 NESGADSG
+376 NEMGADSG
-384 LFAAKETPGGGENV
+384 LFAARETPGSGETV

-451 DLTLQQGDTVI
+451 DLALQQGDTVI
-462 VPKAENLNALEG
+462 VPKAENLDALEG
-474 AQVATSNFSPDSIK
+474 AQVANSNFSPDSIK
-488 VSLVGEIVKPGSF
+488 VSLVGEVVKPGAF
-501 ALQPNTTLNQALV
+501 ALGPNTTLNQALV

-521 SRAEMD
+521 SRAQMD

-550 ATANEESN
+550 ATANEDTN

-570 RSGRAAF
+570 RSSRATF

-585 APFSPLLGI
+585 APLSPLLGI
-594 FRLFV
+594 FRLFNI
-599 FEEGEA
+599 FR

>member
-1 MVVNSS
+1 MVVKSS
-7 SRGAQLEKKPHPAVV
+7 SHGVQLEKESHPSVPFAE
-22 LAKRKRGDFL
+22 REGEEFL
-32 PYLCRKG
+32 PFPARKG
-39 SEGEVFSTICK
+39 AEAEVSSKSCK
-50 QVYGVSNAV
+50 LSYWASNAV
-59 KNLIFQ
+59 KNLIFK
-65 SLTVSVLAAT
+65 SLTVSVLAA
-75 VGSSVAVAQ
+75 VGSSPAAAQ

-89 PPSPPSP
+89 PP
-96 PPSPSY
+96 
-102 PPPSPSYPLPPP
+102 PP
-114 PASGSG
+114 PASGS
-120 SPIRV
+120 PVPV

-130 PGFPSVPASAPSSV
+130 PRFPEFPASSPSSV

-179 GSLSLPLIGSLGV
+179 GSLSLPLIGSV
-192 AGMTLEQ
+192 SVYGMTLEQ
-199 ASNAVKERYGK
+199 ASNAVKDRYGK

-217 TLKLLAARPLQIAIA
+217 TLKLLAPRPLQIAIA

-249 GGTSEQIGT
+249 GGTAEQMGT

-267 RLAGGIT
+267 RMAGGIT

-289 NAAEQIISVDLW
+289 NAPEQIISVDLW

-352 AVVGEVTRPGTYT
+352 AVVGEVARPGTYT
-365 LAKELQSRLQE
+365 LAKEAQSRVQE
-376 NESGADSG
+376 NEMGANSG
-384 LFAAKETPGGGENV
+384 LFAASETNGGESV

-414 PVADIRQIQV
+414 PVADIRQIKV

-436 NVNLWQLLEAGDVSQ
+436 DVNLWQLLEGADVSQ
-451 DLTLQQGDTVI
+451 DLALQQGDTVI
-462 VPKAENLNALEG
+462 VPKAENLDEVQDE
-474 AQVATSNFSPDSIK
+474 QVANSNFSPDTIK
-488 VSLVGEIVKPGSF
+488 VNIVGEVVKPG
-501 ALQPNTTLNQALV
+501 AIAVLPNTTLNQALV

-521 SRAEMD
+521 ARAQMD

-541 RLSVKVNFS
+541 QLNVKVNFS
-550 ATANEESN
+550 ATANEETN

-570 RSGRAAF
+570 RSGRATF

-585 APFSPLLGI
+585 APLSPLLGI
-594 FRLFV
+594 FRLFNI
-599 FEEGEA
+599 FQ

>member
-1 MVVNSS
+1 MVVKSS
-7 SRGAQLEKKPHPAVV
+7 SRGVQLDQKPDPRAF
-22 LAKRKRGDFL
+22 LALTEMVRLFASVS
-32 PYLCRKG
+32 RKG
-39 SEGEVFSTICK
+39 TRRDVSSKSCK
-50 QVYGVSNAV
+50 LGYLTSNAV
-59 KNLIFQ
+59 KNLIVQ
-65 SLTVSVLAAT
+65 SLTVSVLGA
-75 VGSSVAVAQ
+75 VGSSPAAAQ
-84 FLPPP
+84 FAPP
-89 PPSPPSP
+89 
-96 PPSPSY
+96 
-102 PPPSPSYPLPPP
+102 PPP
-114 PASGSG
+114 PASGE
-120 SPIRV
+120 PIS
-125 PVPAA
+125 VPAA
-130 PGFPSVPASAPSSV
+130 PGFPGLPASAPATV

-154 DRIQMDIFNVPEYSG
+154 DRVQMDIFNVPEYSG

-179 GSLSLPLIGSLGV
+179 GSLSLPLIGTLEV

-199 ASNAVKERYGK
+199 ASNAVKELYGK

-267 RLAGGIT
+267 RMAGGIT

-289 NAAEQIISVDLW
+289 NAPEQIISVDLW

-310 ADMTLRDGDTIFIPT
+310 ADLTLRDGDTIFIPT

-365 LAKELQSRLQE
+365 LAKEVQSRVQE
-376 NESGADSG
+376 NEIGANSG
-384 LFAAKETPGGGENV
+384 LFAATSETPAGGETLV
-398 LQQTV
+398 QQTV
-403 TRAIKMAGGIT
+403 TKAIKMAGGIT

-436 NVNLWQLLEAGDVSQ
+436 NVNLWQLLEGGDVSQ
-451 DLTLQQGDTVI
+451 DLALQQGDTVI
-462 VPKAENLNALEG
+462 VPKADNLDAVEG
-474 AQVATSNFSPDSIK
+474 QQVANSTFSPDTIK
-488 VSLVGEIVKPGSF
+488 VSIVGEVVKPGSF
-501 ALQPNTTLNQALV
+501 AMVPNTSLNQALV

-550 ATANEESN
+550 ATANEETN

-570 RSGRAAF
+570 RSGRATF

-585 APFSPLLGI
+585 APLSPLLGI
-594 FRLFV
+594 FRLFNI
-599 FEEGEA
+599 FR

>member
-1 MVVNSS
+1 
-7 SRGAQLEKKPHPAVV
+7 
-22 LAKRKRGDFL
+22 
-32 PYLCRKG
+32 
-39 SEGEVFSTICK
+39 
-50 QVYGVSNAV
+50 
-59 KNLIFQ
+59 
-65 SLTVSVLAAT
+65 
-75 VGSSVAVAQ
+75 
-84 FLPPP
+84 
-89 PPSPPSP
+89 
-96 PPSPSY
+96 
-102 PPPSPSYPLPPP
+102 
-114 PASGSG
+114 
-120 SPIRV
+120 
-125 PVPAA
+125 
-130 PGFPSVPASAPSSV
+130 
-144 RSEVY
+144 
-149 TLGAG
+149 
-154 DRIQMDIFNVPEYSG
+154 
-169 PNGQHQVQAD
+169 
-179 GSLSLPLIGSLGV
+179 
-192 AGMTLEQ
+192 MTLEQ
-199 ASNAVKERYGK
+199 ASNAVKDRYGK

-217 TLKLLAARPLQIAIA
+217 TLKLLAPRPLQIAIA

-249 GGTSEQIGT
+249 GGTAEQMGT

-267 RLAGGIT
+267 RMAGGIT

-352 AVVGEVTRPGTYT
+352 AVVGEVSRPGTYT
-365 LAKELQSRLQE
+365 LASEVQSRVQE
-376 NESGADSG
+376 NEMGANSG
-384 LFAAKETPGGGENV
+384 LFAASETNGGETI

-436 NVNLWQLLEAGDVSQ
+436 NVNLWELLEGGDVSQ
-451 DLTLQQGDTVI
+451 DLALQQGDTVI
-462 VPKAENLNALEG
+462 VPKAENLDAAPDE
-474 AQVATSNFSPDSIK
+474 QVANSNFSPDTIK
-488 VSLVGEIVKPGSF
+488 VNIVGEVVKPGSI
-501 ALQPNTTLNQALV
+501 AMVPNTTLNQALV

-521 SRAEMD
+521 ARAQMD

-541 RLSVKVNFS
+541 QLTVKVNFS
-550 ATANEESN
+550 ATANEETN

-570 RSGRAAF
+570 RSGRATF

-585 APFSPLLGI
+585 APLSPLLGI
-594 FRLFV
+594 FRLFNI
-599 FEEGEA
+599 FQ

>member
-1 MVVNSS
+1 MVVKSY
-7 SRGAQLEKKPHPAVV
+7 SREVQLEKKSHPSVPFAE
-22 LAKRKRGDFL
+22 REREEFL
-32 PYLCRKG
+32 SFAARKG
-39 SEGEVFSTICK
+39 AEAKVSSKSCK
-50 QVYGVSNAV
+50 LSYWASNAV
-59 KNLIFQ
+59 KSLIAQ
-65 SLTVSVLAAT
+65 SLTVSVLAA
-75 VGSSVAVAQ
+75 VGSSPAAAQ
-84 FLPPP
+84 FMPPP
-89 PPSPPSP
+89 PP
-96 PPSPSY
+96 
-102 PPPSPSYPLPPP
+102 P
-114 PASGSG
+114 PADGG
-120 SPIRV
+120 SPVPV

-130 PGFPSVPASAPSSV
+130 PGFPASEPSSV

-179 GSLSLPLIGSLGV
+179 GSLNLPLIGSV
-192 AGMTLEQ
+192 SVYGMTLEQ
-199 ASNAVKERYGK
+199 ASNAVKDKYGK

-217 TLKLLAARPLQIAIA
+217 TLKLLAPRPLQIAIA

-249 GGTSEQIGT
+249 GGTAEQMGT

-267 RLAGGIT
+267 RMAGGIT

-289 NAAEQIISVDLW
+289 NAPEQIISVDLW

-365 LAKELQSRLQE
+365 LAKEAQSRVQE
-376 NESGADSG
+376 NEMGENSG
-384 LFAAKETPGGGENV
+384 LFAASETNGGENV

-436 NVNLWQLLEAGDVSQ
+436 NVNLWQLLEGGDVSQ
-451 DLTLQQGDTVI
+451 DLALQQGDTVI
-462 VPKAENLNALEG
+462 VPKAENLDETQDE
-474 AQVATSNFSPDSIK
+474 QVANSNFSPDTIR
-488 VSLVGEIVKPGSF
+488 VNIVGEVLKPGVI
-501 ALQPNTTLNQALV
+501 AVVPNTTLNQALV

-521 SRAEMD
+521 ARAEMD
-527 SVDLIRLNPNGTVS
+527 SVNLIRLNPNGTVS
-541 RLSVKVNFS
+541 QLTVKVDFS
-550 ATANEESN
+550 ATANEETN
-558 PKLQNNDVIMVR
+558 PKLKNNDVIMVR
-570 RSGRAAF
+570 RSGRATF

-585 APFSPLLGI
+585 APLSPLLGI
-594 FRLFV
+594 FRLFDI
-599 FEEGEA
+599 FR

>member
-1 MVVNSS
+1 MVKSYSEIKIV
-7 SRGAQLEKKPHPAVV
+7 
-22 LAKRKRGDFL
+22 
-32 PYLCRKG
+32 KG
-39 SEGEVFSTICK
+39 
-50 QVYGVSNAV
+50 
-59 KNLIFQ
+59 
-65 SLTVSVLAAT
+65 LTASVLMAILGT
-75 VGSSVAVAQ
+75 SSAVAQ
-84 FLPPP
+84 LLPP
-89 PPSPPSP
+89 
-96 PPSPSY
+96 
-102 PPPSPSYPLPPP
+102 PPP
-114 PASGSG
+114 PASGA
-120 SPIRV
+120 PIPV
-125 PVPAA
+125 PVPAV
-130 PGFPSVPASAPSSV
+130 PGFPTVPVNPPANGFSNGSSSV

-154 DRIQMDIFNVPEYSG
+154 DRVQMDIFNVPEYSG
-169 PNGQHQVQAD
+169 PNGQHQVSAD
-179 GSLSLPLIGSLGV
+179 GSLSLPLIGSV
-192 AGMTLEQ
+192 SVYGMTLEQ
-199 ASNAVKERYGK
+199 AANSVKEKYGK

-217 TLKLLAARPLQIAIA
+217 TLKLLAPRPLQIAIA

-239 AYTISSAAGP
+239 AYTISSAASP
-249 GGTSEQIGT
+249 GGTTEQIGT

-289 NAAEQIISVDLW
+289 NAAEQIINVDLW

-333 APTLAV
+333 SPTLAV
-339 ANITGQS
+339 ANIAGQN

-365 LAKELQSRLQE
+365 LAREIQSKVQE
-376 NESGADSG
+376 NENENELGANSG
-384 LFAAKETPGGGENV
+384 LFAASKTPDNETSETV
-398 LQQTV
+398 TQQTV

-414 PVADIRQIQV
+414 PIADIRQVQV

-436 NVNLWQLLEAGDVSQ
+436 NVDLWQLLHTGDVSQ

-462 VPKAENLNALEG
+462 VPKAENIDETQG
-474 AQVATSNFSPDSIK
+474 AQVANSNFSPDTIK
-488 VSLVGEIVKPGSF
+488 VSIVGEVVRPGAI
-501 ALQPNTTLNQALV
+501 ALQPNTSLNQALV

-521 SRAEMD
+521 ARAEMD

-541 RLSVKVNFS
+541 RLTVKVNFS
-550 ATANEESN
+550 ATANEETN

-594 FRLFV
+594 FRLFNI
-599 FEEGEA
+599 FR

>member
-75 VGSSVAVAQ
+75 VGSSAAVAQ

-179 GSLSLPLIGSLGV
+179 GSLSLPLIGSLSV
-192 AGMTLEQ
+192 AGMTLQQ

-210 YLKRPWI
+210 YLKRPWV

-594 FRLFV
+594 FRLFNI
-599 FEEGEA
+599 FR

>member
-7 SRGAQLEKKPHPAVV
+7 SRGVQLEKKPHPSIV

-39 SEGEVFSTICK
+39 SEGEVFSKSCQ
-50 QVYGVSNAV
+50 QVYDVSNTV

-65 SLTVSVLAAT
+65 SLTVSVLALV
-75 VGSSVAVAQ
+75 VGSYPAAAQ

-89 PPSPPSP
+89 PPSPSPSP
-96 PPSPSY
+96 PLPSF
-102 PPPSPSYPLPPP
+102 PPPPP
-114 PASGSG
+114 PASG

-451 DLTLQQGDTVI
+451 DLALQQGDTVI

-474 AQVATSNFSPDSIK
+474 AQVANSNFSPDSIK
-488 VSLVGEIVKPGSF
+488 VSMVGEVVKPGSF
-501 ALQPNTTLNQALV
+501 ALVPNTTLNQALV

-594 FRLFV
+594 FRLFNI
-599 FEEGEA
+599 FR

>member
-1 MVVNSS
+1 MVVKSS
-7 SRGAQLEKKPHPAVV
+7 SHGVQLQKKPHPSVA
-22 LAKRKRGDFL
+22 LSWQERGDCIRY
-32 PYLCRKG
+32 PDRKVAQG
-39 SEGEVFSTICK
+39 DVSSTSCK
-50 QVYGVSNAV
+50 LGDSASSAV
-59 KNLIFQ
+59 KNLIVQ
-65 SLTVSVLAAT
+65 TLTCCVLAAAA
-75 VGSSVAVAQ
+75 GSSPAVAE
-84 FLPPP
+84 FLSPPP
-89 PPSPPSP
+89 PP
-96 PPSPSY
+96 
-102 PPPSPSYPLPPP
+102 PPP
-114 PASGSG
+114 PASVPSVPSFPPPLPPLPPASR
-120 SPIRV
+120 SPIPV

-130 PGFPSVPASAPSSV
+130 PGFPAVPASASSV
-144 RSEVY
+144 RSSVY

-154 DRIQMDIFNVPEYSG
+154 DRIQIDIFNVPEYSG
-169 PNGQHQVQAD
+169 PNGQHQIQAD
-179 GSLSLPLIGSLGV
+179 GSLSLPLIGSLSV

-199 ASNAVKERYGK
+199 ASNSVKDRYGK
-210 YLKRPWI
+210 YLKRPVI
-217 TLKLLAARPLQIAIA
+217 TMKLLAARPLQIAIA

-249 GGTSEQIGT
+249 GGTAEQMGT

-267 RLAGGIT
+267 RMAGGIT

-310 ADMTLRDGDTIFIPT
+310 ADLTLRDGDTIFIPT

-365 LAKELQSRLQE
+365 LAKELQSKVQE

-384 LFAAKETPGGGENV
+384 LFENRETDGGGQTV

-451 DLTLQQGDTVI
+451 DLALQQGDTVI
-462 VPKAENLNALEG
+462 VPKAENLDALEG

-488 VSLVGEIVKPGSF
+488 VSLVGEVVKPGSF
-501 ALQPNTTLNQALV
+501 ALGPNTTLNQALV

-521 SRAEMD
+521 SRAQMD
-527 SVDLIRLNPNGTVS
+527 SVDLIRLNPNGSVS
-541 RLSVKVNFS
+541 RLSVKVDFS

-558 PKLQNNDVIMVR
+558 PKLQNNDVIMIG
-570 RSGRAAF
+570 RSGRATF

-585 APFSPLLGI
+585 APLSPLLGI
-594 FRLFV
+594 FRLFNI
-599 FEEGEA
+599 FR